1 MSKPVPVKDIGVPV
15 PSDTS
20 KVAGIACYYGAVG
33 FTPSYSQ
40 SGRVLFPVSGLKT
53 TAFGSPAMTYYDVPV
68 GPQIPAALPDGSYD
82 FVFTFVDANGA
93 ESDFSPPAT
102 EALDRTVP
110 PQPGQP
116 VVLT

>member
-15 PSDTS
+15 PSDIS
-20 KVAGIACYYGAVG
+20 KVASIACYYGPTG

-40 SGRVLFPVSGLKT
+40 SARVLFAVSSLKT
-53 TAFGSPAMTYYDVPV
+53 AAVGSPAVNYYDVPI
-68 GPQIPAALPDGSYD
+68 GPQIPASLPDGSYD

-93 ESDFSPPAT
+93 ESDFSPPVT